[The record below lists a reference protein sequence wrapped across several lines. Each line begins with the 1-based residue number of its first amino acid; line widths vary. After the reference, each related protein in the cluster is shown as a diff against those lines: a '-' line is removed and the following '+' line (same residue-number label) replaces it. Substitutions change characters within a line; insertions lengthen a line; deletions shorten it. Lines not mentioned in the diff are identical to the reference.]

1 MHCELNLL
9 FPENLNRIIAYF
21 ECSNFLFHSLLD
33 FMVSVILFLSK
44 LTTSD
49 IYRVHNAGI
58 LGELECR
65 LWNTQLFLWSFF
77 FCSTW
82 NLVSMTYERYGIP
95 FVDK

>member
-1 MHCELNLL
+1 MNLL
-9 FPENLNRIIAYF
+9 FQVNLNRFIVYF
-21 ECSNFLFHSLLD
+21 EYRKFLFQCLLD

-49 IYRVHNAGI
+49 IYRVHNGGF

-82 NLVSMTYERYGIP
+82 NLVSMTYERYAIP
-95 FVDK
+95 FLEK